1 MTARLHIVPTA
12 KRHIRAATE
21 WWSLNRQ
28 AAPTLFVDELERAF
42 RLIVAQPEIAPMA
55 RDTNAKDV
63 RRFHLVR
70 THYNVYYRYR
80 NDVVEVLAVWHA
92 RRGTGPYL

>member
-1 MTARLHIVPTA
+1 
-12 KRHIRAATE
+12 
-21 WWSLNRQ
+21 
-28 AAPTLFVDELERAF
+28 
-42 RLIVAQPEIAPMA
+42 MA